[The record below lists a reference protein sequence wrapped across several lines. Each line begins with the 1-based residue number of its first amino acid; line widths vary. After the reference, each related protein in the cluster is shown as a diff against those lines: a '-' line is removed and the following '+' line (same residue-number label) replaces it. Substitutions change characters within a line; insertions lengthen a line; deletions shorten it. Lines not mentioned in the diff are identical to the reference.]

1 MTHFGTITFVSAT
14 FLDVLCFEYGNESSF
29 N

>member
-14 FLDVLCFEYGNESSF
+14 FLDVLCFDYGNESSF